1 MVVAADVSSFVS
13 SFGLRYSILI
23 VVVVAAVASRTTTS

>member
-1 MVVAADVSSFVS
+1 MVVAADVSSFIS
-13 SFGLRYSILI
+13 SLGLRYSISI